1 MSKIKAVLFDLD
13 GTLLPMD
20 QDTFIAAYFGEL
32 VKKFAPMGYDP
43 KEFVAGIWQGTKA
56 MVTNNGDKLNEE
68 RFWDDFSAVVGD
80 SIREKAE
87 DFDEFYENRFCR
99 VQVSCGHEPKAVS
112 VIEKVKEKGLR
123 AILAT
128 NPIFPAAATYQR
140 CAWAGLSPDMFELVT
155 TYENSHFCKPNL
167 KYYEEILE
175 KCGLSPDECVMVGND
190 VGEDMITEAL
200 GMRVFLLTDCIIN
213 KDGVDISKYPHGSFD
228 ELIDFIGG
236 IND

>member
-1 MSKIKAVLFDLD
+1 MSNIKAVLFDLD

-20 QDTFIAAYFGEL
+20 QDTFVAAYFGEL
-32 VKKFAPMGYDP
+32 TRKFAPMGYDP
-43 KEFVAGIWQGTKA
+43 KTFVAGIWQGTKA
-56 MVTNNGDKLNEE
+56 MVTNNGEKLNEE
-68 RFWDDFSAVVGD
+68 RFWESFSAVVGD
-80 SIREKAE
+80 SIREKTE
-87 DFDEFYENRFCR
+87 DFDEFYENRFSL
-99 VQVSCGHEPKAVS
+99 VQSSCGYDPRALT

-128 NPIFPAAATYQR
+128 NPIFPSAATYQR
-140 CAWAGLSPDMFELVT
+140 CAWAGLEPKMFEYIT

-167 KYYEEILE
+167 KYYEEILDR
-175 KCGLSPDECVMVGND
+175 CGLSPEECVMVGND

-228 ELIDFIGG
+228 QLLEFLEELNG
-236 IND
+236 